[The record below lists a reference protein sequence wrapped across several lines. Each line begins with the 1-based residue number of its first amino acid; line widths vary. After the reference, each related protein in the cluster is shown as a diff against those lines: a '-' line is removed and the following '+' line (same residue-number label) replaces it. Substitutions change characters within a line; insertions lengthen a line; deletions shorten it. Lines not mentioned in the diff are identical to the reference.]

1 MLIPHPCARV
11 GNLMPLFSLL
21 VRIFHQSADSTVL
34 YLCHQRPK
42 RVMKALIEHLQDISK
57 MSVASWLA
65 TSLDFV
71 VFTLFNRG
79 VDLPISSAAALGSLA
94 GAMLHFTIC
103 RLWVFRHSKQH
114 GLAESL
120 GRYIIVSGGALILH
134 SFATTLL
141 ANSIIPLEE
150 LAWLIS
156 KNLVF
161 LFWVYPGTKYMVFGP
176 GNSFKPNPPNLTS
189 NPKQR

>member
-1 MLIPHPCARV
+1 MLIPHPSQRV
-11 GNLMPLFSLL
+11 RSLMPLFSGLGKFFNL
-21 VRIFHQSADSTVL
+21 SADSTVL

-42 RVMKALIEHLQDISK
+42 RVMKALIEHIRDISK

-79 VDLPISSAAALGSLA
+79 VNLQISTAAALGSLA
-94 GAMLHFTIC
+94 GALLHFTIC

-114 GLAESL
+114 SLPESL

-134 SFATTLL
+134 SLATTLL
-141 ANSIIPLEE
+141 ANSIIPQEE

-156 KNLVF
+156 KNMVF

-176 GNSFKPNPPNLTS
+176 GQSLKRNSPNFTV

>member
-1 MLIPHPCARV
+1 M
-11 GNLMPLFSLL
+11 
-21 VRIFHQSADSTVL
+21 
-34 YLCHQRPK
+34 RP
-42 RVMKALIEHLQDISK
+42 LIEHIRDISK

-79 VDLPISSAAALGSLA
+79 IELQISIAAALGSLA
-94 GAMLHFTIC
+94 GALIHFTIC

-114 GLAESL
+114 GLAQSL

-134 SFATTLL
+134 SIATTLL
-141 ANSIIPLEE
+141 AKSVIPQEE

-156 KNLVF
+156 KNTVF
-161 LFWVYPGTKYMVFGP
+161 LFWVYPGTKYIVFGQ
-176 GNSFKPNPPNLTS
+176 GHSLKRNPPNFTS
-189 NPKQR
+189 TPKQR

>member
-1 MLIPHPCARV
+1 MI
-11 GNLMPLFSLL
+11 
-21 VRIFHQSADSTVL
+21 
-34 YLCHQRPK
+34 
-42 RVMKALIEHLQDISK
+42 
-57 MSVASWLA
+57 VASWLA

-79 VDLPISSAAALGSLA
+79 VDLQISTAAALGSLA
-94 GAMLHFTIC
+94 GALLHFTIC

-120 GRYIIVSGGALILH
+120 GRYIVVSGGALILH
-134 SFATTLL
+134 SIATTLL

-156 KNLVF
+156 KNTVF

-176 GNSFKPNPPNLTS
+176 GESLKQNSPNFTS
-189 NPKQR
+189 DPKQK